1 MLPLINCLK
10 LKTMRTLS
18 EAEKNF
24 TQELIRISSISYN
37 VFLSN
42 VVDKELVN
50 IDVYLDY
57 QNNAIEYRF
66 DKGMYD
72 SNPNEFMNFTRDFS
86 WKMVRYYNLL
96 KDFEKQNMLFL
107 YQESPIQ
114 NNSRFGRLAIGN
126 QHISSNLNDPD
137 IIKLILEYT
146 RKTIVINQSLLDY
159 VNNDFKTQDDIKH
172 IQSISLSEE
181 NLKIANESLIIAGE
195 SLKKANITIIVTLLI
210 FIIGTIVNVC
220 IAFKDSTPIKIDS
233 TQLTEIKNNQKE
245 IIKALKKNRKP

>member
-1 MLPLINCLK
+1 
-10 LKTMRTLS
+10 MRTLS

-24 TQELIRISSISYN
+24 THELIRISSNSYN

-42 VVDKELVN
+42 IVDKELVN

-57 QNNAIEYRF
+57 HNNAIEYRF
-66 DKGMYD
+66 DKRMYD

-96 KDFEKQNMLFL
+96 KDFERQNMLFL

-114 NNSRFGRLAIGN
+114 NNSRFGRLVDGN

-159 VNNDFKTQDDIKH
+159 VNNDFKTQEDIKH
-172 IQSISLSEE
+172 IQGISLSEE
-181 NLKIANESLIIAGE
+181 NLKIANESLIIAGK
-195 SLKKANITIIVTLLI
+195 SLKKANITIILTLLI

-220 IAFKDSTPIKIDS
+220 VAFKDSPPIKIDS
-233 TQLTEIKNNQKE
+233 IQLNEIKSNQKE
-245 IIKALKKNRKP
+245 IIKALKNNRKP